1 MHVSIEDI
9 RDAQTLLRG
18 KIIRT
23 PLIPSP
29 RLSKELGADVWFK
42 PENWQITGSFKIRGA
57 YTKMAPLSEADRRR
71 GVITASAG
79 NHAQGVALAGQL
91 LDISTL
97 IVAPETTPETK
108 LEGIR
113 QFGAEVILHGTHY
126 DESEIYAWELA
137 STTGRVFIHAF
148 EDAAVVAGQ
157 GTVGLEIFED
167 LRNVDAILTPAGG
180 GGLLSGIAIAARDL
194 SPTTKIIGVQ
204 SHASPAWRAAFEA
217 GQVVPVSYQETWAEG
232 LLGGIGGENFA
243 LAEPLVDSIEL
254 VTEEDIKSA
263 LYWALDSHHM
273 VLEGS
278 AAVSLAYALY
288 HTDDKFRGQT
298 LVIVLT
304 GSNIDLRRIRQLL

>member
-1 MHVSIEDI
+1 MKSMRFLFLTQYYPPEPG
-9 RDAQTLLRG
+9 AASLR
-18 KIIRT
+18 
-23 PLIPSP
+23 LQ
-29 RLSKELGADVWFK
+29 A
-42 PENWQITGSFKIRGA
+42 
-57 YTKMAPLSEADRRR
+57 MAHQLQRHGHE
-71 GVITASAG
+71 VEVVTAFP
-79 NHAQGVALAGQL
+79 HHL
-91 LDISTL
+91 
-97 IVAPETTPETK
+97 
-108 LEGIR
+108 
-113 QFGAEVILHGTHY
+113 
-126 DESEIYAWELA
+126 
-137 STTGRVFIHAF
+137 
-148 EDAAVVAGQ
+148 
-157 GTVGLEIFED
+157 
-167 LRNVDAILTPAGG
+167 